1 MNLYNHQYMEFVSKE
16 DRIDFIWKS
25 ETKNMTDHDFQYTIL
40 RYASYVMEYRTKKV
54 LIDLTDFKFTPSQ
67 ASQQFHSDY
76 VTRIYN
82 MMGVTRKVFIAP
94 FMESKVIGKEPGT
107 DYENA
112 FMASYAEGIKWL
124 NQKD

>member
-1 MNLYNHQYMEFVSKE
+1 
-16 DRIDFIWKS
+16 
-25 ETKNMTDHDFQYTIL
+25 
-40 RYASYVMEYRTKKV
+40 MEYRTKKV
-54 LIDLTDFKFTPSQ
+54 LIDLTDFKFTPSET
-67 ASQQFHSDY
+67 SQQFHSDY

-112 FMASYAEGIKWL
+112 FMTSYAEGIKWL
-124 NQKD
+124 NQND